1 LHPEIAHWKRTVLQL
16 LKDDSL
22 GVGGAS
28 EGGGLPGS
36 AEGTLAV
43 LLVGP
48 ALEATVGG
56 ELAGSVKT
64 AWLVVT

>member
-1 LHPEIAHWKRTVLQL
+1 MHLEKGNKRILQL

-22 GVGGAS
+22 GVGGTS
-28 EGGGLPGS
+28 ERGRLPGS

-48 ALEATVGG
+48 ALETTVGG